1 MARTFKDYNNDDGSE
16 FFDELDERDE
26 YGKKAWKRTKHIVN
40 DALGQDQQEF
50 HEYYMYQD
58 K

>member
-40 DALGQDQQEF
+40 DTLGQDQQEYR
-50 HEYYMYQD
+50 EYYMYQD
-58 K
+58 N